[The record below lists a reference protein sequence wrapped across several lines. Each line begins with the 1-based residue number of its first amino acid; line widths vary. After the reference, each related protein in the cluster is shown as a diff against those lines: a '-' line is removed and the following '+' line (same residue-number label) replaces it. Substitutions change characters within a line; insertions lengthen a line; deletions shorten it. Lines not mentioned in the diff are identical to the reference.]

1 MSGEGG
7 VNHGTTRES
16 APPSSKPRKPSVAPQ
31 TWATAV
37 QISNRLAE
45 AAVEDLRAR
54 YELGRLVHRLRYD
67 SAEPH
72 AMRAISKLAGAC
84 GLRVAT
90 LRRYARVTEM
100 IRPVEFDELTRN
112 RGPRGPSL
120 TWSHI
125 EELAEARNSEVR
137 RKCAEAAVSE
147 ALSVSALR
155 ARVRTVSSED
165 GIAACQRGTIDEDAL
180 DER

>member
-1 MSGEGG
+1 
-7 VNHGTTRES
+7 
-16 APPSSKPRKPSVAPQ
+16 
-31 TWATAV
+31 
-37 QISNRLAE
+37 
-45 AAVEDLRAR
+45 
-54 YELGRLVHRLRYD
+54 
-67 SAEPH
+67 
-72 AMRAISKLAGAC
+72 MRAISKLAGAC

-100 IRPVEFDELTRN
+100 IQPVEFDELTRN

-137 RKCAEAAVSE
+137 RKCAEAAVTE

-155 ARVRTVSSED
+155 ARVRTASSDD
-165 GIAACQRGTIDEDAL
+165 GIATCQRGTIDEDAQ

>member
-1 MSGEGG
+1 
-7 VNHGTTRES
+7 
-16 APPSSKPRKPSVAPQ
+16 VAPQ
-31 TWATAV
+31 TWAAAV
-37 QISNRLAE
+37 QIANRLAD

-67 SAEPH
+67 GAEPQ
-72 AMRAISKLAGAC
+72 AMRAIAKLASAC

-100 IRPVEFDELTRN
+100 IRPLEFDELTRT
-112 RGPRGPSL
+112 RGTRGPSL

-137 RKCAEAAVSE
+137 RKCAEAAVTES
-147 ALSVSALR
+147 LSVSALR
-155 ARVRTVSSED
+155 ARVRTTYSDDVP
-165 GIAACQRGTIDEDAL
+165 AACQRGTIDEDAL